1 MASTRSILKS
11 HYKARQ
17 EVTWGL
23 IHSLALNTRLRSRT
37 ICGLAFSV
45 PSEIQGLVAPA
56 GYLRFDAQVFRGKNL
71 FYFIIK
77 WKVFFKNAKIHSKLA
92 ASRILGSGFCSWAS
106 ILRGIFVAVWPPV
119 LFLSPVPQ
127 VSHPF
132 PTVAHPSTLCHK
144 QVLFG
149 TISNLFAAFMGI
161 KLKYR

>member
-1 MASTRSILKS
+1 MPR
-11 HYKARQ
+11 YFGG
-17 EVTWGL
+17 E
-23 IHSLALNTRLRSRT
+23 
-37 ICGLAFSV
+37 
-45 PSEIQGLVAPA
+45 
-56 GYLRFDAQVFRGKNL
+56 NL

-132 PTVAHPSTLCHK
+132 PTVAHPYSQLGVTNKCCLGRFLTSL
-144 QVLFG
+144 QL
-149 TISNLFAAFMGI
+149 LLEI
-161 KLKYR
+161 KTEIEVEMLIVVITKLVSRT

>member
-23 IHSLALNTRLRSRT
+23 INSLALNTRLRSRT

-56 GYLRFDAQVFRGKNL
+56 GYLCFDAQVFRGKNL

-127 VSHPF
+127 V
-132 PTVAHPSTLCHK
+132 AHPYFEKH
-144 QVLFG
+144 
-149 TISNLFAAFMGI
+149 
-161 KLKYR
+161 

>member
-23 IHSLALNTRLRSRT
+23 INSLALNTRLRSRT

-106 ILRGIFVAVWPPV
+106 ILRGVYML
-119 LFLSPVPQ
+119 LFDESPYFLPLSYRSVTL
-127 VSHPF
+127 F
-132 PTVAHPSTLCHK
+132 PMVAHSYSQSGCHK
-144 QVLFG
+144 QSVVWDYFY
-149 TISNLFAAFMGI
+149 NLAVFIG
-161 KLKYR
+161 K